1 MTEVV
6 LRRFQTSFSIHRGNR
21 QIIDHLA
28 ELKSSIFTIILHT
41 KGLFQFNLGCLLNN
55 LNVQFVQTDLQ
66 NSAKDYK
73 ILLL

>member
-1 MTEVV
+1 MIE
-6 LRRFQTSFSIHRGNR
+6 
-21 QIIDHLA
+21 
-28 ELKSSIFTIILHT
+28 
-41 KGLFQFNLGCLLNN
+41 FNLGCLLNH